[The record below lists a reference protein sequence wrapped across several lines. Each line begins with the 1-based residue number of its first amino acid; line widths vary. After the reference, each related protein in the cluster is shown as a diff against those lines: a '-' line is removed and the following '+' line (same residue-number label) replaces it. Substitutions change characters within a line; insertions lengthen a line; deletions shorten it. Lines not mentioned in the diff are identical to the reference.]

1 MVDKGGVSGKS
12 CIPISARGSL
22 LLPLIDGGRET
33 GIRFHLERK
42 QGVSSALKKK
52 EVTTDH
58 LSGTGSCLTGV
69 KTASREREWLPQ

>member
-1 MVDKGGVSGKS
+1 MVDKGGGRGKS
-12 CIPISARGSL
+12 CLPVSARGSL

-52 EVTTDH
+52 IITDH
-58 LSGTGSCLTGV
+58 LSSPGSCLTGV
-69 KTASREREWLPQ
+69 KTTSGEREWLPQ